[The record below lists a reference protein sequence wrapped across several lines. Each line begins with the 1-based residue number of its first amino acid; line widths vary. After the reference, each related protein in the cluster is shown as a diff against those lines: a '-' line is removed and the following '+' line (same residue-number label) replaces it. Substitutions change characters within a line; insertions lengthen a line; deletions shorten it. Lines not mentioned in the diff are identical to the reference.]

1 MFQKKTTARALA
13 LLLVIAM
20 ALIAFA
26 GCSVTNPNAT
36 VLTVG
41 DIKIGM
47 SKYYSLFSSYKQFYS
62 AYGIYDVSTSEK
74 LRIFQDTIF
83 DILVESYLPLH
94 WANENGVTLTEEEA
108 AKVQEDFETQLNEYL
123 DEFKD
128 DVDESITDEAA
139 IREAELKL
147 FKNSLRENGW
157 TYKQYTQMMLED
169 VRNQALA
176 TKYMDSIYA
185 EFVSVTDED
194 VQAHYDEQLTE
205 EQEAYAEDPVQYY
218 TDYSA
223 YLNGSGE
230 QPLAAPEGYRFVKHI
245 LIKFAEE
252 GETKD
257 VDAIVAEV
265 QAKIDAGEDFDALVA
280 EYGEDPG
287 MESEPYIDTGYLV
300 SEGTIDKYY
309 EGFGAAAMALENIGD
324 VSAPVETE
332 AGYHFIQYS
341 SDASTE
347 PLAFDDVKEAMK
359 ESMINEA
366 KTEVYNE
373 YIEKWTNET
382 EIVKYYDRV
391 NNIR

>member
-147 FKNSLRENGW
+147 FKNSLRE
-157 TYKQYTQMMLED
+157 K
-169 VRNQALA
+169 RAR
-176 TKYMDSIYA
+176 
-185 EFVSVTDED
+185 TD
-194 VQAHYDEQLTE
+194 
-205 EQEAYAEDPVQYY
+205 
-218 TDYSA
+218 
-223 YLNGSGE
+223 
-230 QPLAAPEGYRFVKHI
+230 
-245 LIKFAEE
+245 
-252 GETKD
+252 
-257 VDAIVAEV
+257 
-265 QAKIDAGEDFDALVA
+265 
-280 EYGEDPG
+280 
-287 MESEPYIDTGYLV
+287 
-300 SEGTIDKYY
+300 
-309 EGFGAAAMALENIGD
+309 
-324 VSAPVETE
+324 
-332 AGYHFIQYS
+332 
-341 SDASTE
+341 
-347 PLAFDDVKEAMK
+347 
-359 ESMINEA
+359 
-366 KTEVYNE
+366 
-373 YIEKWTNET
+373 
-382 EIVKYYDRV
+382 
-391 NNIR
+391 